1 MNVHRIRGTR
11 VSNHA
16 RVHFRFDEACDA
28 TLLINNAIYPGQE
41 SGIAAYFSSRS
52 ISSQPVRATWMI
64 QMIKKKNV
72 IRILR
77 TPLTHSDYSSWFAR
91 NLFRCYC
98 TAMGETEKKRCAISS
113 SREDAAR
120 LLERYVIISLIKSRF
135 K

>member
-64 QMIKKKNV
+64 QMIKKKRDSNSSDAFDAQRLFFMV
-72 IRILR
+72 RAKLFSLLLHRNRRNGEKEMRGLVVEGRCSKVVRTLR
-77 TPLTHSDYSSWFAR
+77 YNFLD
-91 NLFRCYC
+91 
-98 TAMGETEKKRCAISS
+98 
-113 SREDAAR
+113 
-120 LLERYVIISLIKSRF
+120 
-135 K
+135 